1 MALCTPGET
10 EVALPSLKL
19 SQIDLLARELMHPD
33 CTVRT
38 LTISLTKVDC
48 GDDAARAIARAIG
61 PNTSVQK
68 LCIYFGSI
76 GDAGAA
82 ALAAALHTGNRT
94 LRTLSLFSNHVGDAG
109 AAALAAMCASN
120 KSIWSLN
127 LEQNRVGEAGAIA
140 LASVIEQGC
149 GLERL
154 NLSSNAP
161 LTMVGASAL
170 RRAHSQSHALRVL
183 LVDVDSRAERPTSA
197 TRHRHKRPRKPT
209 AARSI
214 ASDLEAVALNPGM
227 VQNPWLC
234 LPMKGESRA
243 RASSTFASAL
253 ERHAD
258 ALHESSLQAI
268 KDSEEATELAQLR
281 QLFGLGRPSDRARFL
296 ADPNAIMRSTGQKLH
311 GRAATV

>member
-19 SQIDLLARELMHPD
+19 SQIDLLAQELMHPD

-82 ALAAALHTGNRT
+82 ALAAALHTGNCT

-127 LEQNRVGEAGAIA
+127 LEHNRVGDAGAIA
-140 LASVIEQGC
+140 LASVIDQGC

-170 RRAHSQSHALRVL
+170 RRAHSQSHAMRVL
-183 LVDVDSRAERPTSA
+183 LVDADSGAQRPTSA
-197 TRHRHKRPRKPT
+197 TRQRRKRPRKST

-214 ASDLEAVALNPGM
+214 ASELEAVALNKGM
-227 VQNPWLC
+227 VQTPWLC
-234 LPMKGESRA
+234 MKGDSRA

-253 ERHAD
+253 ERRAD
-258 ALHESSLQAI
+258 ALHEASLQAI
-268 KDSEEATELAQLR
+268 KDSEEAAELAQLR

-296 ADPNAIMRSTGQKLH
+296 ADPNAIMRSTGQKEELH